1 MERYTIDI
9 VHFCFKYY
17 VLCIY
22 KSSHRSLNAMQR
34 RKMQVAVQGKFKKRI
49 RFDNV
54 FSGQEFAKPL
64 RNIPGRWL
72 INWAL
77 NLLRSRLPGTFK
89 CDAFAPKPFFLSPL
103 ISTSQAVRADRGDPQ
118 NVTDVEIF
126 EENREF
132 GEQFRKIDGRSMS
145 SSKRKKF
152 FVDVATLQ
160 QYYFDPEVT

>member
-1 MERYTIDI
+1 
-9 VHFCFKYY
+9 
-17 VLCIY
+17 
-22 KSSHRSLNAMQR
+22 MQR

-103 ISTSQAVRADRGDPQ
+103 ISTSQAVRADRGDHQ

-132 GEQFRKIDGRSMS
+132 GEQFQKIDGRSMS